1 MCGFFVQLNISN
13 KEKFDQ
19 KKFVE
24 SAKLISHRGPDEERF
39 FFNKK
44 INLGFY
50 RLSIID
56 RSIRGSQPMFSMS
69 KNLIIV
75 FNGEIYNA
83 NELKYKLKE
92 YDFKSNTDT
101 EVLLNLYNKYGE
113 KCLDHI
119 EGMFSFL
126 IFNKQDNSSFVARD
140 KFGIKPLYIK
150 KEKHQILISSEIK
163 PILNFSK
170 ENKFNKYAFSDF
182 LFKQKM
188 DHRNV
193 TYFKGIESLEKSN
206 YALIKNNKIDKYRYW
221 TIIKDHNSLS
231 DNFEHDYLEIFK
243 NSIKN
248 HLISDRKI
256 GLLFSGGTDS
266 VTLAA
271 MMKKYFSSNFTNY
284 TYDFVQSDIGDGAIA
299 RKISN
304 RLKLKN
310 KLLLIQPSDVI
321 EDFNN
326 MCLRLESPFTSI
338 RLFGHHKCL
347 KEMKK
352 DNIAV
357 ALEGTGGDEI
367 LGGYEHNIIHS
378 YLDQIKKKSDINKFV
393 SILLK
398 RNPKK
403 LFNYLETIKN
413 QFNMLKNCEPFL
425 NPEYFKKNFLRLQV
439 DKKTKYQKE
448 KNNVNFLQKSQL
460 IDIDYINLTRS
471 LKYSDRLSM
480 SNGIENRVPY
490 LDSKLASFCFNLKN
504 EQKIKNGI
512 ERFISK
518 KVGSKITN
526 KNFFLE
532 EKKSITDPQSI
543 WLKSVLKE
551 FILDN
556 INSNDFKEYEVL
568 NYRKFIQSY
577 NNFSEKENASSFHL
591 FMNFSSFMF
600 FKNFKEKFGVTF

>member
-1 MCGFFVQLNISN
+1 MCGFFAQLNFSN

-83 NELKYKLKE
+83 KELKYKLKE
-92 YDFKSNTDT
+92 YVFKSNTDT

-163 PILNFSK
+163 PILNYSK

-182 LFKQKM
+182 LFTQKM

-206 YALIKNNKIDKYRYW
+206 YALIKNNKIDKYKYW
-221 TIIKDHNSLS
+221 TIIKDHSSLS
-231 DNFEHDYLEIFK
+231 DNFEHDYLEMFK

-256 GLLFSGGTDS
+256 ALLFSGGTDS
-266 VTLAA
+266 VILAI
-271 MMKKYFSSNFTNY
+271 MMKKFYSSNFTNY

-299 RKISN
+299 RKISD

-310 KLLLIQPSDVI
+310 KLLLIKPSDVI

-367 LGGYEHNIIHS
+367 LGGYEYNIIHS
-378 YLDQIKKKSDINKFV
+378 YLDQIKNQILINLSHITKKK
-393 SILLK
+393 
-398 RNPKK
+398 PKK
-403 LFNYLETIKN
+403 IFNYLETIKN

-448 KNNVNFLQKSQL
+448 KNNLNFLQKSQL
-460 IDIDYINLTRS
+460 VDIDYINLTRS

-512 ERFISK
+512 ERFLSK
-518 KVGSKITN
+518 KVASKIAN
-526 KNFFLE
+526 ENFFLK

-543 WLKSVLKE
+543 WLKSFLKE

-591 FMNFSSFMF
+591 FMNFTSFIF
-600 FKNFKEKFGVTF
+600 YKNFKEKFGVTF

>member
-1 MCGFFVQLNISN
+1 MCGFFVQLNLSN

-83 NELKYKLKE
+83 NELKHKLKE
-92 YDFKSNTDT
+92 YVFKSNTDT

-163 PILNFSK
+163 PILNYSK

-221 TIIKDHNSLS
+221 TIIKDHSSIS

-256 GLLFSGGTDS
+256 ALLLENTRFEKN
-266 VTLAA
+266 L
-271 MMKKYFSSNFTNY
+271 KFFKSSSTR
-284 TYDFVQSDIGDGAIA
+284 SDI
-299 RKISN
+299 
-304 RLKLKN
+304 L
-310 KLLLIQPSDVI
+310 V
-321 EDFNN
+321 
-326 MCLRLESPFTSI
+326 
-338 RLFGHHKCL
+338 
-347 KEMKK
+347 
-352 DNIAV
+352 NI
-357 ALEGTGGDEI
+357 L
-367 LGGYEHNIIHS
+367 
-378 YLDQIKKKSDINKFV
+378 
-393 SILLK
+393 
-398 RNPKK
+398 
-403 LFNYLETIKN
+403 
-413 QFNMLKNCEPFL
+413 
-425 NPEYFKKNFLRLQV
+425 
-439 DKKTKYQKE
+439 
-448 KNNVNFLQKSQL
+448 
-460 IDIDYINLTRS
+460 
-471 LKYSDRLSM
+471 
-480 SNGIENRVPY
+480 
-490 LDSKLASFCFNLKN
+490 
-504 EQKIKNGI
+504 
-512 ERFISK
+512 
-518 KVGSKITN
+518 
-526 KNFFLE
+526 KNFF
-532 EKKSITDPQSI
+532 
-543 WLKSVLKE
+543 
-551 FILDN
+551 
-556 INSNDFKEYEVL
+556 
-568 NYRKFIQSY
+568 
-577 NNFSEKENASSFHL
+577 
-591 FMNFSSFMF
+591 
-600 FKNFKEKFGVTF
+600 

>member
-83 NELKYKLKE
+83 NELKHKLKE
-92 YDFKSNTDT
+92 YVFKSNTDT

-163 PILNFSK
+163 PILNYSK

-206 YALIKNNKIDKYRYW
+206 YALIKNNKIDKYKYW
-221 TIIKDHNSLS
+221 TIIKDHSSLS
-231 DNFEHDYLEIFK
+231 DNFEHDYLEMFK

-256 GLLFSGGTDS
+256 ALLFSGGTDS
-266 VTLAA
+266 VILAI
-271 MMKKYFSSNFTNY
+271 MMKKFYSSNFTNY

-299 RKISN
+299 RKISD

-310 KLLLIQPSDVI
+310 KLLLIKPSDVI

-367 LGGYEHNIIHS
+367 LGGYEYNIIHS
-378 YLDQIKKKSDINKFV
+378 HLDQIKKKSDINKFV

-403 LFNYLETIKN
+403 IFNYLETIKN

-448 KNNVNFLQKSQL
+448 KNNLNFLQKSQL
-460 IDIDYINLTRS
+460 VDIDYINLTRS

-512 ERFISK
+512 ERFLSK
-518 KVGSKITN
+518 KVASKIAN
-526 KNFFLE
+526 ENFFLK